1 MYKMMNLETK
11 EQLILAKA
19 IDAFQRTTGLQIDHV
34 WQDGPADAL
43 LTIQVPD
50 QPIHFFAEIKGV
62 VDRFKTLTHIRELR
76 TRTKPVLLVA
86 PFITKEIAAQCRE
99 LDLPFID
106 EAGNAYMK
114 TPGLFVY
121 VVGQARPERTHEKPE
136 FTALTTG
143 GLKIVFALLNQN
155 KIGHQTYREIATFA
169 KVALGTVGPVL
180 TNLENRGFLTPA
192 ELGPRRILDKK
203 RLEEEWV
210 THYPIKL
217 RPKLNARRFTATKED
232 WYKGI
237 NIEQY
242 DAYWGGEIAA
252 EKLTGY
258 LKPAKITIYARKNLD
273 RLIVENRLRP
283 DVHGEIEIL
292 EAFWAADTKLQ
303 MNGVVPA
310 LLVYADLLATTNPRN
325 IETARLIY
333 DQYLTQ
339 A

>member
-1 MYKMMNLETK
+1 MMTLETK

-34 WQDGPADAL
+34 WQEGPADAL
-43 LTIQVPD
+43 LTIQTPD
-50 QPIHFFAEIKGV
+50 HPIDFVAEIKGV
-62 VDRFKTLTHIRELR
+62 IDRFKTLTLVKELGAR
-76 TRTKPVLLVA
+76 TNPVLLIA
-86 PFITKEIAAQCRE
+86 PYITKEIAAQCRE

-121 VVGQARPERTHEKPE
+121 VVGQARPERAHEKPE

-143 GLKIVFALLNQN
+143 GLKIVFALLNQ
-155 KIGHQTYREIATFA
+155 KTIAPQTYREIATFA

-180 TNLENRGFLTPA
+180 TNLENRGFLTPT
-192 ELGPRRILDKK
+192 ELGPRRILNKK

-210 THYPIKL
+210 AHYPIKL

-232 WYKGI
+232 WYRDV

-242 DAYWGGEIAA
+242 DAYWGGEVAA

-283 DVHGEIEIL
+283 DVNGDIEIL
-292 EAFWAADTKLQ
+292 EAFWAVDAQLQ

-333 DQYLTQ
+333 DRYLTQ